1 MEYHAK
7 LPDENPNVSHQN
19 PIKEFFSLLAGVV
32 GIVLFI
38 YWILGFFIDSAVDY
52 ISPEMEIAIFESLG
66 EEFISTNDV
75 ERSESFTQTEQQM
88 RVLLD
93 DLTKCMD
100 VGYPIELIFQQSE
113 QANAFAAPGG
123 KMVVLSGLLKHV
135 ESENGLAFV
144 IAHELG
150 HFKNRDHLRGL
161 GRGVVL
167 MALSFLATGN
177 MHLSKV
183 LVPVN
188 AFQNAQ
194 FSQSRE
200 SDADERALDI
210 VQCHYGHVSGSTEF
224 FSKISQPDA
233 DLPFTHYFRTHPEA
247 QARVKAIKSLSQEK
261 SYSEG
266 IVKPVFWSR
275 KRVH

>member
-7 LPDENPNVSHQN
+7 LPEENPNVSHHN
-19 PIKEFFSLLAGVV
+19 PVKEFFALLVGVV
-32 GIVLFI
+32 TVILFI
-38 YWILGFFIDSAVDY
+38 YWILGFFIDAAVDY
-52 ISPEMEIAIFESLG
+52 ISPEMEIAIFDALD
-66 EEFISTNDV
+66 EEVLPDTQGKNSDVFI
-75 ERSESFTQTEQQM
+75 ETEQQL
-88 RVLLD
+88 RVLLA
-93 DLTKCMD
+93 DLTACVD
-100 VGYPIELIFQQSE
+100 LGYPVELVFQSSP

-123 KMVVLSGLLKHV
+123 KMIVLSGLLKNV
-135 ESENGLAFV
+135 KSENGLAFV

-200 SDADERALDI
+200 TDADERALDVI
-210 VQCHYGHVSGSTEF
+210 QCHYGHTGGVTEF
-224 FSKISQPDA
+224 FSRMNTDD
-233 DLPFTHYFRTHPEA
+233 DLPFTHYFQTHPEA
-247 QARVKAIKSLSQEK
+247 KSRIAAIRRLSQDK
-261 SYSEG
+261 NYIEG
-266 IVKPVFWSR
+266 IVKPAFWS
-275 KRVH
+275 K

>member
-1 MEYHAK
+1 MQYHAK

-19 PIKEFFSLLAGVV
+19 PIKEFFSLLAGLVA
-32 GIVLFI
+32 IVLFI
-38 YWILGFFIDSAVDY
+38 YWILGFFIDSAVEY

-66 EEFISTNDV
+66 EDLVATDNAD
-75 ERSESFTQTEQQM
+75 RSETFKQTEQQM

-93 DLTKCMD
+93 ELTQCMD
-100 VGYPIELIFQQSE
+100 VGYPIDLIFQESK

-150 HFKNRDHLRGL
+150 HFKNRDYLRGM

-210 VQCHYGHVSGSTEF
+210 IQCHYGHVSGATEF
-224 FSKISQPDA
+224 FSKISHPEA
-233 DLPFTHYFRTHPEA
+233 DLPFTHYFRTHPQA
-247 QARVKAIKSLSQEK
+247 KARVKAIEDLSRDKNYVQGE
-261 SYSEG
+261 
-266 IVKPVFWSR
+266 VKPAFWLKQS
-275 KRVH
+275 

>member
-1 MEYHAK
+1 MQYHAK
-7 LPDENPNVSHQN
+7 LPDDTPNVSHQN
-19 PIKEFFSLLAGVV
+19 PVKEFLSLLAGLLA
-32 GIVLFI
+32 IVLFV
-38 YWILGFFIDSAVDY
+38 YWILGFFIDEAVEF

-66 EEFISTNDV
+66 EEIIASQGG
-75 ERSESFTQTEQQM
+75 ERSDKINKTEQHM

-93 DLTKCMD
+93 DLTACMD
-100 VGYPIELIFQQSE
+100 VGYPIELIFQQSDK
-113 QANAFAAPGG
+113 ANAFAAPGG

-135 ESENGLAFV
+135 KSENGLAFV
-144 IAHELG
+144 VAHELG

-194 FSQSRE
+194 FSQGRE

-210 VQCHYGHVSGSTEF
+210 IQCHYGHVGGATEF
-224 FSKISQPDA
+224 FSKISDPED
-233 DLPFTHYFRTHPEA
+233 DLPFTHYFKTHPEA
-247 QARVKAIKSLSQEK
+247 EARVKAIQLLSQAK
-261 SYSEG
+261 HYVEG
-266 IVKPVFWSR
+266 EVKPAFWSGT
-275 KRVH
+275 VN